1 MPMKLSLAALALAA
15 AMTSGLAAPQTPAA
29 PTLDT
34 VDQVLDRYVK
44 AVGGAA
50 LQKVTSLT
58 ARGTLEITELSM
70 KGSVE
75 IHQKAPNKTLQIV
88 TLDQMGVQREGFDG
102 TIGWA
107 QDPQNG
113 VREKSGVELA
123 EARRAAMF
131 PRELRLKEQYPKMAV
146 TGRETVGARDAFI
159 VTATPAEGEP
169 LRMYFD
175 VQSGLLVR
183 QIATRHGPAGPT
195 QVDVAFE
202 DYRAV
207 DGVQRAHV
215 IRQVA
220 PQFTAVIRISEIRH
234 NVAIDDAIFR
244 KPGSPLR

>member
-1 MPMKLSLAALALAA
+1 MKLSLAALALAA

-50 LQKVTSLT
+50 LQKITSLT
-58 ARGTLEITELSM
+58 ARGTLEIADLNI
-70 KGSVE
+70 KGSVA
-75 IHQKAPNKTLQIV
+75 IQQKAPNKTLQVI

-107 QDPQNG
+107 EDPQNG
-113 VREKSGVELA
+113 IREKTGAELA
-123 EARRAAMF
+123 EARRSAMF

-146 TGRETVGARDAFI
+146 TGRETVGAREAFI

-169 LRMYFD
+169 LRLYFD

-183 QIATRHGPAGPT
+183 QVAMRQGPEGAT
-195 QVDVAFE
+195 QVNVMYD

-207 DGVQRAHV
+207 DGVQRAHL
-215 IRQVA
+215 IRQMA
-220 PQFTAVIRISEIRH
+220 PKFTAVIRISEITH
-234 NVAIDDAIFR
+234 NVALDDAIFR